1 MMNIHINLL
10 PVAKKTKLD
19 YIVNF
24 LLAKDA
30 LEIVVLVCSLLAG
43 ILVWSWVFLQENYT
57 SLAQTAA
64 LVDREYSGQN
74 QDIKNINL
82 LTKNINLSS
91 RNFVPLGPKI
101 KEFASLLPP
110 DIKTNYIRLDRQAQT
125 LVINGTAKT
134 RNALLNFQNVLNN
147 VDWISQVETPASQLF
162 QKENINFE
170 FKTRLKNLIAKPAAT
185 NPIEP

>member
-1 MMNIHINLL
+1 MEININLL
-10 PVAKKTKLD
+10 PMTKKTKLD

-24 LLAKDA
+24 LLIKDA
-30 LEIVVLVCSLLAG
+30 LEIVVLIGALLAG

-82 LTKNINLSS
+82 LTKNINLSG
-91 RNFVPLGPKI
+91 RNFVPLGPRI
-101 KEFASLLPP
+101 KELASLLPP
-110 DIKTNYIRLDRQAQT
+110 DIKTNYINLNRQNQT

-134 RNALLNFQNVLNN
+134 RDALLNFQDILNKVN
-147 VDWISQVETPASQLF
+147 WISHVETPASQLF

-170 FKTRLKNLIAKPAAT
+170 FKTKLKNLTVK
-185 NPIEP
+185 